1 MYHEQWEVC
10 LGTGSGLSSSENKIH
25 TISIP
30 ISPKRRGIYHA
41 GGSSRAGGLVA
52 GLSES
57 KRALK
62 RIKDGGHGERLGVC
76 VCVEGRYRVVV
87 GSECPWFPRPGWL
100 F

>member
-1 MYHEQWEVC
+1 MK
-10 LGTGSGLSSSENKIH
+10 LGLLSSENKIN

-57 KRALK
+57 
-62 RIKDGGHGERLGVC
+62 I
-76 VCVEGRYRVVV
+76 
-87 GSECPWFPRPGWL
+87 
-100 F
+100 